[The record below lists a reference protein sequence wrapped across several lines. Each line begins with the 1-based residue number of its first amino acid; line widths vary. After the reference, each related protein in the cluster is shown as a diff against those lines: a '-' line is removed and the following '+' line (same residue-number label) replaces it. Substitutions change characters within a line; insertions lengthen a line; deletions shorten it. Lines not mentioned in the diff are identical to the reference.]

1 MKRLTKIILVQWYLF
16 EAEEIPVAGHTAIV
30 GANGAGKS
38 SIIDGVQTV
47 LCGGNKS
54 ISLNKGS
61 NEKSSRSIRE
71 YCLGVVSD
79 PNSTV
84 RVEPRPS
91 ANTYI
96 ALCFYD
102 DETDEHISAG
112 ISIWAT
118 ATDPTETI
126 NGYFITRGAPL
137 TVDDFTE
144 DHNTGV
150 VTLPWKRFRE
160 QLIRRFT
167 LGKYDKDFYDGRANL
182 LLPHKGPGDFT
193 RQFYTIMSAEPGM
206 PSNPQTLVKSLL
218 AAIAFKPI
226 ADPTEFV
233 RRNMLEPSLINIR
246 ELKTSLDF
254 WKNLQEKATLT
265 AKNIERLG
273 MLETLCE
280 KVTHA
285 EADILLHEYTSLSAR
300 VEECYELASPA
311 EVEKDDLQ
319 AEIEGLDANLLELE
333 KEHKEREREH
343 WEKEQDYIRQ
353 DSTQKIEKLKNLV
366 NAIHGELVQVDNSIT
381 TRRAECLKLFK
392 IVDSKAR
399 VPATLLAATENL
411 LNMTQIDDGLL
422 SAEWLKFPQE
432 IDAAVKRLHDKYKGH
447 GSGGQ
452 GYGEIQASIKHFW
465 SRISPALKE
474 CEDRAKIIAQLE
486 NNESPLQRKT
496 HGLIELLDKNRIRP
510 EPLCDL
516 IDVKDEA
523 WRNTIEAV
531 LGNIREAL
539 IVPPEQA
546 REAIRLYRYEGKE
559 FRGAHVVNTTKTEEW
574 MGRCQKGSLAELV
587 VTDNAHARAFINLRL
602 GNIICVEKETELLQH
617 QRAATADMMLT
628 SGGVTSMMA
637 EPSLL
642 ILGRSNREKQLV
654 RLRKQQ
660 KIQKDELD
668 MLQSKQQALS
678 AAAGIL
684 DRFIEI
690 YNSEFDFFSLK
701 SAERD
706 LKEKELKRQKAELA
720 LLENIDDS
728 ELKKVIKTLKETCT
742 LLEDA
747 IKQKKELRLEK
758 EGSKGRLE
766 EALAGHY
773 KRAETLTQSLTFML
787 EGNPSF
793 DTAAGADQLEKLRD
807 KFSASENPYLDII
820 TYIDKHLISRKNS
833 LEKNR
838 VAVIEGLQDF
848 LSTYTPAA
856 YLLHNEG
863 IKFDTFAARHIF
875 IRDEK
880 LRLED
885 TTFANYA
892 EQAKNALADVE
903 NIFRDK
909 FISRLAEQLNE
920 VKDNIAGLNKILK
933 NRPFH
938 GEYYQFKA
946 KTAPELEAI
955 YKLAQ
960 DFANDQTVVAAAGGL
975 FDPTTDPNS
984 PHRNAIIQIKNAF
997 QDEDLGKVMQDY
1009 RNYFVYDV
1017 EMFNQEHQKVA
1028 NLKHR
1033 IAKGSGGENMA
1044 PFYVA
1049 IGSSLASAYKIV
1061 SRPGR
1066 SAYGGMNLAPFDEA
1080 FSKLDGANIYN
1091 CIEFL
1096 KEINLQILLA
1106 APDDKYTT
1114 LAGQVNTVVWVTR
1127 NGGNI
1132 ELEIESLS
1140 DKTRELLQSD
1150 NPFRTTPAAEVVP
1163 NLEPV

>member
-1 MKRLTKIILVQWYLF
+1 VKQLTKIILVQWYLF
-16 EAEEIPVAGHTAIV
+16 EAEEIPIDGHTAII

-79 PNSTV
+79 PNSTI

-102 DETDEHISAG
+102 DETNEHISAG
-112 ISIWAT
+112 ISIWST
-118 ATDPTETI
+118 ATDPKESI

-144 DHNTGV
+144 DHNGGI

-167 LGKYDKDFYDGRANL
+167 LGKYDKDFYDGKANL

-206 PSNPQTLVKSLL
+206 PSNAQMLVKSLL

-265 AKNIERLG
+265 AKNIERLRK
-273 MLETLCE
+273 LEALSE
-280 KVTHA
+280 KVTQA

-300 VEECYELASPA
+300 IEECYELASPA
-311 EVEKDDLQ
+311 EVEKDDLH
-319 AEIEGLDANLLELE
+319 ADIEALDIDLIDRE
-333 KEHKEREREH
+333 KELKERE
-343 WEKEQDYIRQ
+343 KELWGKEEDYERH
-353 DSTQKIEKLKNLV
+353 DTAQKIEKLRGQVDTAN
-366 NAIHGELVQVDNSIT
+366 GELVRVENDISIK
-381 TRRAECLKLFK
+381 RAECIKLFK
-392 IVDSKAR
+392 IVDSKNSISR
-399 VPATLLAATENL
+399 ELLTPIDNL
-411 LNMTQIDDGLL
+411 LPMVQLDDGLL
-422 SAEWLKFPQE
+422 SADWLRFPKQ
-432 IDAAVKRLHDKYKGH
+432 IDSAVKSLHDKYQ
-447 GSGGQ
+447 GQ
-452 GYGEIQASIKHFW
+452 GKEDLQN
-465 SRISPALKE
+465 RISRLWGHISPIDKE
-474 CEDRAKIIAQLE
+474 CESRAKIIAQLE
-486 NNESPLQRKT
+486 NNESPLQSKT
-496 HGLIELLDKNRIRP
+496 LGLIDLLNKNRINP

-516 IDVKDEA
+516 IDVKDEK

-531 LGNIREAL
+531 LGNVREAL
-539 IVPPEQA
+539 IVPPKQA
-546 REAIRLYRYEGKE
+546 REAIRLYRYEGKRY
-559 FRGAHVVNTTKTEEW
+559 RGTYVVNTTKTEEW
-574 MGRCQKGSLAELV
+574 KRNCQKGSLAELV
-587 VTDNAHARAFINLRL
+587 ETDNAHARAFINLRL

-617 QRAATADMMLT
+617 KRAATADMMLT
-628 SGGVTSMMA
+628 SGGVTSMMH
-637 EPSLL
+637 EPPLL
-642 ILGRSNREKQLV
+642 ILGRANRKKQLA
-654 RLRKQQ
+654 RLSKLQ
-660 KIQKDELD
+660 KAQKDELD
-668 MLQSKQQALS
+668 SLRSKQCALS
-678 AAAGIL
+678 NALSIL
-684 DRFIEI
+684 DRFIEVF
-690 YNSEFDFFSLK
+690 NGSFDFFYQK
-701 SAERD
+701 SEEKN
-706 LKEKELKRQKAELA
+706 LKEKELKKIKRDLD
-720 LLENIDDS
+720 LLENNDDL
-728 ELKKVIKTLKETCT
+728 ELKKVIKTLKEICT
-742 LLEDA
+742 LLEDE
-747 IKQKKELRLEK
+747 IKKKKDLRIEK
-758 EGSKGRLE
+758 EREKGRLE
-766 EALAGHY
+766 SAIEGHY
-773 KRAETLTQSLTFML
+773 KMAETLSMNLTLIL
-787 EGNPSF
+787 EENPDF
-793 DTAAGADQLEKLRD
+793 DTSTGADQLERFRE
-807 KFSASENPYLDII
+807 KFAESENFYLDII
-820 TYIDKHLISRKNS
+820 NHIDKHLERRRKSRDKDNES
-833 LEKNR
+833 
-838 VAVIEGLQDF
+838 VIRGLQDF
-848 LSTYTPAA
+848 LSTYSTAT
-856 YLLHNEG
+856 YLSDNDEL
-863 IKFDTFAARHIF
+863 KFDTFEERYTF
-875 IRDEK
+875 IREEK

-892 EQAKNALADVE
+892 EQAENALADVE

-909 FISRLAEQLNE
+909 FISRLAERLKE
-920 VKDNIAGLNKILK
+920 VKDNITGLNKILK

-946 KTAPELEAI
+946 KADPELEAI

-960 DFANDQTVVAAAGGL
+960 DFASDQTVVAAVGGL
-975 FDPTTDPNS
+975 FDPATDPNS
-984 PHRNAIIQIKNAF
+984 PHRNAIVQIKNAF
-997 QDEDLGKVMQDY
+997 QDEDLGKVIQDY
-1009 RNYFVYDV
+1009 RNYFVFDV
-1017 EMFNQEHQKVA
+1017 EMFNQDHQKVA

-1049 IGSSLASAYKIV
+1049 IGSSLTSAYKIV

-1080 FSKLDGANIYN
+1080 FNKLDGANVYN

-1114 LAGQVNTVVWVTR
+1114 LAGQVNTVVWITR
-1127 NGGNI
+1127 NGGDI
-1132 ELEIESLS
+1132 EIEVESLS
-1140 DKTRELLQSD
+1140 AKTRELLQSD
-1150 NPFRTTPAAEVVP
+1150 NPFIKAPGIEVIPEV
-1163 NLEPV
+1163 EPV

>member
-1 MKRLTKIILVQWYLF
+1 VKQLTKIILVQWYLF
-16 EAEEIPVAGHTAIV
+16 EAEEIPVDGHTAIV

-79 PNSTV
+79 PNSTT

-102 DETDEHISAG
+102 DETNEHISAG
-112 ISIWAT
+112 ISIWST
-118 ATDPTETI
+118 ATDPKETI

-144 DHNTGV
+144 DHNGGV
-150 VTLPWKRFRE
+150 VTLPWKRFRD

-167 LGKYDKDFYDGRANL
+167 LGKHDKDFYDGKANL

-206 PSNPQTLVKSLL
+206 PSNAQTLVKSLL

-273 MLETLCE
+273 KLEALCE
-280 KVTHA
+280 KVTQA

-300 VEECYELASPA
+300 IEECYELASPA

-319 AEIEGLDANLLELE
+319 ADIETLDAALVDQE
-333 KEHKEREREH
+333 KEHEDRKRER
-343 WEKEQDYIRQ
+343 WEKEEDYKRQ
-353 DSTQKIEKLKNLV
+353 DTAQKIEKLRGLV
-366 NAIHGELVQVDNSIT
+366 DTANGELVQVENAIT
-381 TRRAECLKLFK
+381 TRRSECLKLFK
-392 IVDSKAR
+392 IVDSKANIPR
-399 VPATLLAATENL
+399 ALLTSINNL
-411 LNMTQIDDGLL
+411 LPMVQIDDGLL
-422 SAEWLKFPQE
+422 SADWLKFPKE
-432 IDAAVKRLHDKYKGH
+432 IDSAVKSVHDKYQ
-447 GSGGQ
+447 SQ
-452 GYGEIQASIKHFW
+452 GNSEIQTSIGRLW

-474 CEDRAKIIAQLE
+474 YEDRAKVIAQLE
-486 NNESPLQRKT
+486 NNESPLQPKT
-496 HGLIELLDKNRIRP
+496 QGLIELLNKNRIKP

-516 IDVKDEA
+516 IDVKNEA

-539 IVPPEQA
+539 IVPPELA
-546 REAIRLYRYEGKE
+546 REAIRLYRYEGKKY
-559 FRGAHVVNTTKTEEW
+559 RGAHVVNTTKTEEW

-587 VTDNAHARAFINLRL
+587 ETDNAHARAFINLRL

-617 QRAATADMMLT
+617 KRAATADMMLT
-628 SGGVTSMMA
+628 SGGVTSMMH

-642 ILGRSNREKQLV
+642 ILGRENREKQLE

-660 KIQKDELD
+660 KVQKDELD
-668 MLQSKQQALS
+668 ILQSKQRALS
-678 AAAGIL
+678 AASGIL
-684 DRFIEI
+684 DRFIEVC
-690 YNSEFDFFSLK
+690 NDSFDFFCQK
-701 SAERD
+701 SEEKD
-706 LKEKELKRQKAELA
+706 LKEKKLKKQKKDLA

-728 ELKKVIKTLKETCT
+728 ELKKVINDLKELCA
-742 LLEDA
+742 LLDDE
-747 IKQKKELRLEK
+747 IKKKKDLRLKKEGE
-758 EGSKGRLE
+758 KGRLK
-766 EALAGHY
+766 EAIEGHY
-773 KRAETLTQSLTFML
+773 KRAETLTESLTLMV
-787 EGNPSF
+787 EENSDF
-793 DTAAGADQLEKLRD
+793 DTAAGADQLEKFRE
-807 KFSASENPYLDII
+807 KFAESEDLYLDII
-820 TYIDKHLISRKNS
+820 NHIDKHLVNRRGAR
-833 LEKNR
+833 EKNR
-838 VAVIEGLQDF
+838 EAVTGGLQDF
-848 LSTYTPAA
+848 LSTYSAAA
-856 YLLHNEG
+856 YLSDNDEL
-863 IKFDTFAARHIF
+863 KFDTFEERYTF
-875 IRDEK
+875 IQDEK

-892 EQAKNALADVE
+892 EQAENALEDVE

-909 FISRLAEQLNE
+909 FISRLAERLKE

-946 KTAPELEAI
+946 KADPELEAI

-960 DFANDQTVVAAAGGL
+960 DFANDQTVAAAVGGL
-975 FDPTTDPNS
+975 FDPANDPNS
-984 PHRNAIIQIKNAF
+984 PHRNAIVQIKNAF
-997 QDEDLGKVMQDY
+997 QDEDLGKVIQDY
-1009 RNYFVYDV
+1009 RNYFIFDV
-1017 EMFNQEHQKVA
+1017 EMFNQDHQKVA

-1049 IGSSLASAYKIV
+1049 IGSSLTSAYKIV

-1114 LAGQVNTVVWVTR
+1114 LAGQVNTVVWITR
-1127 NGGNI
+1127 NGGDI
-1132 ELEIESLS
+1132 EIEVESLS
-1140 DKTRELLQSD
+1140 GKTRELLQSD
-1150 NPFRTTPAAEVVP
+1150 NPFVKTSEVEVV
-1163 NLEPV
+1163 LESEPV

>member
-16 EAEEIPVAGHTAIV
+16 EAEELPIDGNTAIV

-61 NEKSSRSIRE
+61 NDKSSRSIRE

-79 PNSTV
+79 PNSTI
-84 RVEPRPS
+84 RVEPRAS
-91 ANTYI
+91 ANTYL

-102 DETDEHISAG
+102 DKTDEYISAG
-112 ISIWAT
+112 ISIWST
-118 ATDPTETI
+118 ATDPKETI

-137 TVDDFTE
+137 TIDNFTE
-144 DHNTGV
+144 DNQGGV
-150 VTLPWKRFRE
+150 VTLPWSRFRD
-160 QLIRRFT
+160 QLIRRFI
-167 LGKYDKDFYDGRANL
+167 LGKHDKDFYAGTANL

-206 PSNPQTLVKSLL
+206 PSNAQTLVKSLL
-218 AAIAFKPI
+218 SAIAFKPI

-246 ELKTSLDF
+246 ELKSSLDF
-254 WKNLQEKATLT
+254 WKNLQEKAALT
-265 AKNIERLG
+265 AKNIEKLAR
-273 MLETLCE
+273 LETLCE
-280 KVTHA
+280 KVKQA
-285 EADILLHEYTSLSAR
+285 EFDILLHEYTSLSAR
-300 VEECYELASPA
+300 IEECYELASPA

-319 AEIEGLDANLLELE
+319 ADIEALDAALVDQE
-333 KEHKEREREH
+333 KEYEERKRER
-343 WEKEQDYIRQ
+343 WDKEGDYKRQ
-353 DSTQKIEKLKNLV
+353 DTAQKIDKLRGV
-366 NAIHGELVQVDNSIT
+366 IDSITGELAQVDNAIT
-381 TRRAECLKLFK
+381 TRRSECLKLFK
-392 IVDSKAR
+392 VVDSKANI
-399 VPATLLAATENL
+399 PGDLLTPINQLLAMVHIE
-411 LNMTQIDDGLL
+411 DGLL
-422 SAEWLKFPQE
+422 AAEWLKFPKD
-432 IDAAVKRLHDKYKGH
+432 IDSAVKSVHDKYQ
-447 GSGGQ
+447 SQ
-452 GYGEIQASIKHFW
+452 GRAELLNGVSQLWEK
-465 SRISPALKE
+465 ISPLKKE
-474 CEDRAKIIAQLE
+474 CEARTKIIAQLE
-486 NNESPLQRKT
+486 NNESPLQAKT
-496 HGLIELLDKNRIRP
+496 LGLIELLHKNRIKP

-516 IDVKDEA
+516 IDIKDEA

-539 IVPPEQA
+539 IVAPEQA
-546 REAIRLYRYEGKE
+546 REAIRLYRYEGKKY
-559 FRGAHVVNTTKTEEW
+559 RGAHVVNTTKSDEW
-574 MGRCQKGSLAELV
+574 MGSCQKGSLAELV
-587 VTDNAHARAFINLRL
+587 VTDNAYARAFINLRL

-617 QRAATADMMLT
+617 KRAATADMMLT
-628 SGGVTSMMA
+628 SGGVTSMLH

-642 ILGRSNREKQLV
+642 ILGRANRHKQLE

-660 KIQKDELD
+660 QVQKDELD
-668 MLQSKQQALS
+668 NLQDRQQAL
-678 AAAGIL
+678 AAATSSL
-684 DRFIEI
+684 DRFIDVCDSANE
-690 YNSEFDFFSLK
+690 FFSQK
-701 SAERD
+701 SAE
-706 LKEKELKRQKAELA
+706 KSHKELELHRQKKDLS
-720 LLENIDDS
+720 LLESIDDS
-728 ELKKVIKTLKETCT
+728 ELKKVIKALQETCDF
-742 LLEDA
+742 LEGE
-747 IKQKKELRLEK
+747 IKQKKALRLEK
-758 EGSKGRLE
+758 EAKKGRLA
-766 EALAGHY
+766 EAIEGHY
-773 KRAETLTQSLTFML
+773 KRAEALTHSLNL
-787 EGNPSF
+787 KVAENPTF
-793 DTAAGADQLEKLRD
+793 DTAAGADLLEKLRD
-807 KFSASENPYLDII
+807 KFAASEELYLDII
-820 TYIDKHLISRKNS
+820 KHIDKHLETRRKTRDKDN
-833 LEKNR
+833 E
-838 VAVIEGLQDF
+838 AVIVGVQDF
-848 LSTYTPAA
+848 LSTYSATA
-856 YLLHNEG
+856 YLADNDEL
-863 IKFDTFAARHIF
+863 KFDTFDKRYTF

-892 EQAKNALADVE
+892 EQAENALQNVE

-909 FISRLAEQLNE
+909 FISRLAERLNE

-946 KTAPELEAI
+946 KADPELEAI

-960 DFANDQTVVAAAGGL
+960 DFANDQSLTQAVGGL
-975 FDPTTDPNS
+975 FDPANDPNS
-984 PHRNAIIQIKNAF
+984 PHRNAIVQIKNAF
-997 QDEDLGKVMQDY
+997 QDEDLGKVIQDY
-1009 RNYFVYDV
+1009 RNYFVFDV

-1114 LAGQVNTVVWVTR
+1114 LAGQVNTVIWITR
-1127 NGGNI
+1127 NGGDI
-1132 ELEIESLS
+1132 EIEVESLS

-1150 NPFRTTPAAEVVP
+1150 NPFAAEVLSQVE
-1163 NLEPV
+1163 LV

>member
-1 MKRLTKIILVQWYLF
+1 VKRLTKIILVQWYLF
-16 EAEEIPVAGHTAIV
+16 EAEEIPVDGHTAIV

-79 PNSTV
+79 PNSTI

-102 DETDEHISAG
+102 DETHEYISAG
-112 ISIWAT
+112 ISIWST
-118 ATDPTETI
+118 ATDPKETV
-126 NGYFITRGAPL
+126 NGYFITRGVAL

-144 DHNTGV
+144 DCNAGV
-150 VTLPWKRFRE
+150 VTIPWKRFRD

-167 LGKYDKDFYDGRANL
+167 LGKYDKDFYDGKANL

-206 PSNPQTLVKSLL
+206 PSNAQTLVKSLL

-273 MLETLCE
+273 KLETLCE
-280 KVTHA
+280 KVTQA
-285 EADILLHEYTSLSAR
+285 EFDILLHEYTSLSAR
-300 VEECYELASPA
+300 IEECYELASPA

-319 AEIEGLDANLLELE
+319 ADIETLDSDLVDQE
-333 KEHKEREREH
+333 KELKEREKEH
-343 WEKEQDYIRQ
+343 WEKEEDYKRQ
-353 DSTQKIEKLKNLV
+353 DSAQKIEKLRALV
-366 NAIHGELVQVDNSIT
+366 DTINGELVQVENALT
-381 TRRAECLKLFK
+381 TRRSECLKLFK
-392 IVDSKAR
+392 VVDGKA
-399 VPATLLAATENL
+399 TITGELLAPINNL
-411 LNMTQIDDGLL
+411 LSMVKIDDGLL
-422 SAEWLKFPQE
+422 SADWLRSPQQ
-432 IDAAVKRLHDKYKGH
+432 IDAAVKSVHDKYQ
-447 GSGGQ
+447 SQ
-452 GYGEIQASIKHFW
+452 GKAELQDGVSRLW
-465 SRISPALKE
+465 GRISPLDKE
-474 CEDRAKIIAQLE
+474 CETRAKIISQLE
-486 NNESPLQRKT
+486 NNESPLQSKT
-496 HGLIELLDKNRIRP
+496 QGLIELLHKNRIKP

-539 IVPPEQA
+539 IVPAQQA
-546 REAIRLYRYEGKE
+546 REAIRLYRFEGKKY
-559 FRGAHVVNTTKTEEW
+559 RGANIVNTTKSEEW
-574 MGRCQKGSLAELV
+574 MERCQKGSLAELV
-587 VTDNAHARAFINLRL
+587 VTDNAYARAFINLRL
-602 GNIICVEKETELLQH
+602 GNIICVEKETELLQYK
-617 QRAATADMMLT
+617 RAATADMMLT
-628 SGGVTSMMA
+628 SGGVTSMMH

-642 ILGRSNREKQLV
+642 ILGRANREKQLE
-654 RLRKQQ
+654 RLRRQQ
-660 KIQKDELD
+660 KVQKDELD
-668 MLQSKQQALS
+668 ILQGKQQALS
-678 AAAGIL
+678 AAVGIL
-684 DRFIEI
+684 DRFIDVFDG
-690 YNSEFDFFSLK
+690 SFDFFSQK
-701 SAERD
+701 CEEKGH
-706 LKEKELKRQKAELA
+706 KEKELQKQKKDLA
-720 LLENIDDS
+720 LLESIDDA
-728 ELKKVIKTLKETCT
+728 ELKKVIKVLKETCAF
-742 LLEDA
+742 LEGE
-747 IKQKKELRLEK
+747 INKKKALRIEK
-758 EGSKGRLE
+758 EGQKGRLE
-766 EALAGHY
+766 EAIEGHY
-773 KRAETLTQSLTFML
+773 NRAETLTQSLNLMV
-787 EGNPSF
+787 EENPDF
-793 DTAAGADQLEKLRD
+793 DTAAGAAQLEKFRE
-807 KFSASENPYLDII
+807 KFAASEDLYLGII
-820 TYIDKHLISRKNS
+820 NHIEKHLASRRDFR
-833 LEKNR
+833 EKTS
-838 VAVIEGLQDF
+838 VAVVGGLQDF
-848 LSTYTPAA
+848 LSTYSAAA
-856 YLLHNEG
+856 YLANNDELT
-863 IKFDTFAARHIF
+863 FDTFAERYTF
-875 IRDEK
+875 IRGEK

-892 EQAKNALADVE
+892 QQAENALADVE

-909 FISRLAEQLNE
+909 FISRLAERLKE

-946 KTAPELEAI
+946 KADPELEAI

-975 FDPTTDPNS
+975 FDPANDPHS

-997 QDEDLGKVMQDY
+997 QDENLGKVIQDY
-1009 RNYFVYDV
+1009 RNYFVFDV
-1017 EMFNQEHQKVA
+1017 EMFNQDHQKVA

-1114 LAGQVNTVVWVTR
+1114 LAGQVNTVVWITR
-1127 NGGNI
+1127 NGGDI
-1132 ELEIESLS
+1132 EIEVESLS
-1140 DKTRELLQSD
+1140 GKTRELLQSD
-1150 NPFRTTPAAEVVP
+1150 NPFVNIAEVEVVP
-1163 NLEPV
+1163 QVEPV